1 MTEVLCSSPNIG
13 TNLPDNVG
21 RQTEGNSMK
30 STWFRVLKQL
40 NITEEMQVNLLALLL
55 NDQYILI
62 TGVRDTIVNT
72 W

>member
-1 MTEVLCSSPNIG
+1 MFIPNIG
-13 TNLPDNVG
+13 THLPDNVG

-40 NITEEMQVNLLALLL
+40 NIKEEMQVNLLALAL
-55 NDQYILI
+55 NDQYI
-62 TGVRDTIVNT
+62 TNTDVRDKIVTI